1 MTIGLLLIHLLPRGH
16 LSCFQ
21 AILKKTP
28 RSTLA
33 RAFREHM
40 RWLGGITDSMD
51 MSLSK
56 TGRPGVL
63 QSMGS
68 QRIGHD

>member
-1 MTIGLLLIHLLPRGH
+1 
-16 LSCFQ
+16 
-21 AILKKTP
+21 
-28 RSTLA
+28 
-33 RAFREHM
+33 M

-56 TGRPGVL
+56 LRELVMDRKPGVL

-68 QRIGHD
+68 QRVRQV